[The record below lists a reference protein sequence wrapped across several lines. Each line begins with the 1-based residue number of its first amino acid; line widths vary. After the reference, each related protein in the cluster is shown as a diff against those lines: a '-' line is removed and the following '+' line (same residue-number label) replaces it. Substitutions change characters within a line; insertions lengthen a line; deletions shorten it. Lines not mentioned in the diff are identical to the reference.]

1 MLNSMQI
8 RGLRSLAYGFIEAL
22 YNTILDKSDEALV
35 RLTATFMQFV
45 GYCEGIL
52 NTRLFNEESI
62 TPVIP
67 TDIKVVTMMTIWVIG
82 ITRAVIRDDREQINS
97 GIQTIV
103 QAMKGNLD
111 V

>member
-8 RGLRSLAYGFIEAL
+8 RGLKSLAYSFIEAL
-22 YNTILDKSDEALV
+22 YNTTLDRSDRALA
-35 RLTATFMQFV
+35 RLIATFMQFI

-52 NTRLFNEESI
+52 NTRLFSEETI

-67 TDIKVVTMMTIWVIG
+67 TDIKAITMMTMWIIG
-82 ITRAVIRDDREQINS
+82 ITRAVMREDREQIDS
-97 GIQTIV
+97 GIKTIV